1 MSAEIKNW
9 EMMDC
14 LVECVEMAVDNSCKV
29 VKLHY
34 FDNILRNAAFTIE
47 TAYGYVNLFRINYN
61 EDICPEQKILLATI
75 TLNSGLSVSSIAH
88 IFQMLI
94 YKELKTIKR
103 KD

>member
-1 MSAEIKNW
+1 MTKIKNW

-14 LVECVEMAVDNSCKV
+14 LVECVKKAVNNSCKV
-29 VKLHY
+29 IKLNY
-34 FDNILRNAAFTIE
+34 FDNILCNAAFTIE
-47 TAYGYVNLFRINYN
+47 TAYGYANLFRIDYN
-61 EDICPEQKILLATI
+61 KDMYPEQKILLATI

-94 YKELKTIKR
+94 YKELKIMKR